1 MISQKTNSI
10 REIKEESCVGCGAC
24 VNKCDNYAVHI
35 RQNKNGFYKAIVD
48 DSLCTN
54 CGKCKKVCPLLAGGF
69 NTHFKNPKLC
79 VFNNPSL
86 HAIMSATAGGF
97 QIIANK
103 MIEGGA
109 HIVGAAWNEKWECVY
124 VYADRKEDLKKLY
137 KSKYVQS
144 RTDDIYKKTEDK
156 LKAGLMVLFSGLP
169 CHVAG
174 LYSYLG
180 KDYDNL
186 YTIDLLCNNVP
197 SIKAF
202 HKFLAESCGGMDQVQ
217 HIDFRYKELGKETND
232 FCLYIKTKTKTY
244 VFGSDNLYYRAF
256 VERKLAGKHCENCK
270 FGGLPRVG
278 DISLGDIYGAEKEDS
293 RFAPLKTESILI
305 NAKKGERLAQYIK
318 DECSEYK
325 EISIDIIKQMH
336 PILHGKWPVSPKRN
350 QAYEMLERYSFER
363 VCRAVVE
370 EKYDVGIVGVAT
382 NPNYGGALTYLA
394 LKWILEELDKTSL
407 MIIPPGDDLLW
418 LPKRITNF
426 RKNPYFDYEIVCYP
440 DKESMKELNDKCD
453 MFMVGS
459 DQMFSTHYINNGI
472 YAECDEFASLDWVFD
487 RKKKVA
493 YAASF
498 GEDSIH
504 CPSDIKGRMA
514 YYLNKFDSFA
524 VREQSAIKL
533 CEEEFGIAAKWVLDP
548 IFLVDKEKYLD
559 LVADVPFKKA
569 DLFSYI
575 LDVDDKSEE
584 IIQDILKEKNY
595 SLSCIGDSA
604 IKKVAYV
611 EEWLESVINAKFII
625 TDSFHCACFAVI
637 FNVPFIVIQNK
648 DRGKARYGLFHEL
661 GLGSRVIASYNE
673 YLAEKDNILKN
684 VDWEYVNE
692 KIKYLRNASMRI
704 LREQLEPQKKRA
716 SDYDILNAKITS
728 GYGAL
733 DTRITSGYD
742 ILDAR
747 ISSINENMPKL
758 LFLETVVK
766 RMYDSMMN
774 MISGEECIIFGTGD
788 FGKRCTRELNR
799 RGAKIKYYIDNDE
812 RKQNGFFFGRKVYY
826 PKKLLEEDH
835 CVVMIAAFDFAGD
848 MKRQLEKMQL
858 NDGVKILY
866 YIDLGEEL

>member
-1 MISQKTNSI
+1 MISRKINSI

-24 VNKCDNYAVHI
+24 VNKCDNHAVRI

-48 DSLCTN
+48 DSLCAN
-54 CGKCKKVCPLLAGGF
+54 CGKCKSVCPLLAGGS
-69 NTHFKNPKLC
+69 NSHFRNPKLF
-79 VFNNPSL
+79 VFNNPSQ

-103 MIEGGA
+103 MAEDGA
-109 HIVGAAWNEKWECVY
+109 HVTGATWNEKWECVY
-124 VYADRKEDLKKLY
+124 IFADKKEELKKLY

-144 RTDDIYKKTEDK
+144 KTGDIYKKTEDK
-156 LKAGLMVLFSGLP
+156 LKNGITVLFSGLP

-197 SIKAF
+197 SIKVL
-202 HKFLAESCGGMDQVQ
+202 HRFLDERFGLDQVK
-217 HIDFRYKELGKETND
+217 HIDFRYKEPDKETND
-232 FCLYIKTKTKTY
+232 FRMCIETETETFVL
-244 VFGSDNLYYRAF
+244 GSDNLYYRAF
-256 VERKLAGKHCENCK
+256 VERKFAGKHCENCK
-270 FGGLPRVG
+270 FGALPRVG
-278 DISLGDIYGAEKEDS
+278 DLSLGDIYGAEKEDA
-293 RFAPLKTESILI
+293 RFAPLKTESVLI
-305 NAKKGERLAQYIK
+305 NSKKGERLVRYIK
-318 DECSEYK
+318 DECREYR
-325 EISIDIIKQMH
+325 EIPLDIIKQMH
-336 PILHGKWPVSPKRN
+336 PILHSTWPVSSKRD
-350 QAYEMLERYSFER
+350 QAYEMLERYSFEQA
-363 VCRAVVE
+363 CRAVVE

-394 LKWILEELDKTSL
+394 LKWILENLDKTCL

-426 RKNPYFDYEIVCYP
+426 RKNPYSDYEIVCYP

-459 DQMFSTHYINNGI
+459 DQLFSTHYINNGI
-472 YAECDEFASLDWVFD
+472 YAECNEFASLDWVFD

-504 CPSDIKGRMA
+504 CPSDMKGRMA

-533 CEEEFGIAAKWVLDP
+533 CEEEFGMAARWVLDP
-548 IFLVDKEKYLD
+548 VFLVDKKKYID
-559 LVADVPFKKA
+559 LVMDIPFARA

-575 LDVDDKSEE
+575 LDVDDESKK
-584 IIQDILKEKNY
+584 IIQDILKEKKY

-604 IKKVAYV
+604 IKRVAYI
-611 EEWLESVINAKFII
+611 EEWLGSVINAKFII

-648 DRGKARYGLFHEL
+648 NRGKARYGLFHEL
-661 GLGSRVIASYNE
+661 GLGNRVIASYEE
-673 YLAEKDNILKN
+673 YLSGKDNLLKN
-684 VDWEYVNE
+684 IDWDCINE
-692 KIKYLRNASMRI
+692 KIKYLKNDSMTI
-704 LREQLEPQKKRA
+704 LREQLEPQKKI
-716 SDYDILNAKITS
+716 S
-728 GYGAL
+728 
-733 DTRITSGYD
+733 SGYD
-742 ILDAR
+742 ILDAKYHALDAKCGILDAR
-747 ISSINENMPKL
+747 ISAINENIPKL
-758 LFLETVVK
+758 LFYETVVK
-766 RMYDSMMN
+766 RMYDGMMN
-774 MISGEECIIFGTGD
+774 MIGGEDCVVFGTGD
-788 FGKRCTRELNR
+788 FGERCTRELNR
-799 RGAKIKYYIDNDE
+799 RGIKIKYYIDNDE
-812 RKQNGFFFGRKVYY
+812 RKQNRFFLERNVYS
-826 PKKLLEEDH
+826 PKKLLEEKH
-835 CVVMIAAFDFAGD
+835 CVVMIATFDFAGD